1 MSKQRAVKITQ
12 VNGSRK
18 EMPLLQFFLQPQG
31 VTAAQ
36 ITFVSGAQVSFR
48 TAVKYLIITGN
59 NIGPMT
65 SKIAQF
71 CPLSLMLNQ
80 IKVKWIITDEQLR
93 LRNRAIC

>member
-1 MSKQRAVKITQ
+1 MSKQRVVKITQ

-36 ITFVSGAQVSFR
+36 ITVVSGAQASFR
-48 TAVKYLIITGN
+48 TSAKNLIITGN

-65 SKIAQF
+65 SKIVLSV
-71 CPLSLMLNQ
+71 PLVPNA
-80 IKVKWIITDEQLR
+80 KPK
-93 LRNRAIC
+93 